1 MPTNDPKPSKN
12 QRRDEAREKARLLR
26 IEQERKA
33 KRTRIA
39 VIAFGAVIVVA
50 LAGVVGFIVK
60 SNNDKAQQYA
70 NVAYGGSSSNVVAP
84 AVADVDAPSTAT
96 DSFIPVSAAGVGTAG
111 DGDTT
116 VSLYFDLQCPICAQ
130 FEAINGE
137 DMAALAA
144 EDGITVKYFPVS
156 FLDSASNGTY
166 YSSRAS
172 NAASI
177 VADKDPEHFTAFLT
191 ALYADQPE
199 ENSDGLPD
207 EKIAEIATTVG
218 VPTAVSDTFTDTVT
232 GTYKVNG
239 SDEERTGTWR
249 TFSPWIK
256 ANTGAMDTLFGSI
269 STPTIL
275 IDDVAWTG
283 SWSNPGELKSAVE
296 AAAAS
301 K

>member
-60 SNNDKAQQYA
+60 TNNDKAEQYG
-70 NVAYGGSSSNVVAP
+70 NVAYGGGGSDVVPP
-84 AVADVDAPSTAT
+84 ALADVTAPSTAT
-96 DSFIPVSAAGVGTAG
+96 GAFIPVSKAGVGEAG

-116 VSLYFDLQCPICAQ
+116 VSVYFDTQCPICQQ
-130 FEAINGE
+130 FDAINGA
-137 DMAALAA
+137 DLDALAK

-156 FLDSASNGTY
+156 FLDSVSSGTY
-166 YSSRAS
+166 YSSRAA
-172 NAASI
+172 NAVSI
-177 VADKDPEHFTAFLT
+177 VADKDPEHFTPFLT
-191 ALYADQPE
+191 ALYADQPA

-207 EKIAEIATTVG
+207 EKIAEIATSAG
-218 VPTAVSDTFTDTVT
+218 VPTSVSDTFTDTVT

-239 SDEERTGTWR
+239 SDAEKSGTWR
-249 TFSPWIK
+249 TFSPWIA
-256 ANTGAMDTLFGSI
+256 ANTEEMKTVIGKV

-275 IDDVAWTG
+275 IDDKEFAG
-283 SWSNPGELKSAVE
+283 SWQNPGELKAAVE
-296 AAAAS
+296 AAAA